1 MDSSDQLANYPKSFL
16 PYLTATKPRGE
27 GGGEYIM
34 HFLIRTSKYGE
45 LGLDGFATIKL
56 PEPGVMPMILLCDED
71 KELPEPLKS
80 ISDERK
86 QFDRDVQYM
95 NIQSRFNGPMIC
107 VTLKSHD
114 PVTRDDIEP
123 LIKKLTPKELRALEH
138 YSMNLG

>member
-1 MDSSDQLANYPKSFL
+1 MDSSDQLADYPKSFL
-16 PYLTATKPRGE
+16 PYLMATKPRGE

-45 LGLDGFATIKL
+45 LGLDGFATTKL

-80 ISDERK
+80 ISDESK
-86 QFDRDVQYM
+86 KFNRDMKYM
-95 NIQSRFNGPMIC
+95 NIRSRFNEPMLC

-123 LIKKLTPKELRALEH
+123 LIKELTPKELRALEK
-138 YSMNLG
+138 YSMDLG